1 MVQYGLLLFIVL
13 YSCILIGEE
22 STGNYAYFGA
32 DKIFLVSL
40 KVNDSICH
48 VHTVPTY
55 FFSSISCEFQKCRYF
70 FKKVKKL
77 FVSVYFYSHRRFF
90 AGNE

>member
-13 YSCILIGEE
+13 YPCILIGEE

-48 VHTVPTY
+48 VPY
-55 FFSSISCEFQKCRYF
+55 GYPRIFFSSISCEFQKCRYF
-70 FKKVKKL
+70 F
-77 FVSVYFYSHRRFF
+77 
-90 AGNE
+90 